1 MAYTA
6 PRPPPARGG
15 IPSWGKALIATGL
28 GCGVVGF
35 IVLLCIIGLTL
46 WMLLP
51 GRQIDTTR
59 IAGKGTEAVLVYRN
73 LEGKTAVGALINR
86 FFVEMQKA
94 QSEVQQQQ
102 VPESLRWLVDLQGRQ
117 NQKSMAAMRVYIP
130 REVTVTIEG
139 GGGDY
144 VRNTFVAVNP
154 SMLTGMF
161 ELMFEATAGM
171 TPDAKPRSHNGHD
184 YLVMKN
190 DSAICFHGGTVLWV
204 QMAEG
209 MPLLLDRIDGKS
221 PPGKVGGAVK
231 KLLAKDAMWDF
242 LAVIGDGGGVTDW
255 LEAPD
260 APPALRAVGFPA
272 AALADLQ
279 ASGPPPDE
287 NQRVKEAEGVA
298 SGEEE
303 TLAGSIASELAAAR
317 AVPFDLMTIGLVA
330 VSEGKVVG
338 RIDAECAGEAE
349 AVLLAAGL
357 ESAKTGLAEKA
368 KARGL
373 VITGASKT
381 SGSSVT
387 MKFQLGG
394 LGRAF
399 AVFWKDAAKKSQTQ
413 PPPPP

>member
-6 PRPPPARGG
+6 PKPPPARGG
-15 IPSWGKALIATGL
+15 IPSWGKAVIVTGL
-28 GCGVVGF
+28 GCGVAGF
-35 IVLLCIIGLTL
+35 IVLLCVIGLTL

-51 GRQIDTTR
+51 GRQIDTTG
-59 IAGKGTEAVLVYRN
+59 IAGKGTEAVLIYRN
-73 LEGKTAVGALINR
+73 MEGKTGIGALINR

-117 NQKSMAAMRVYIP
+117 NQKSMAALRVYIP
-130 REVTVTIEG
+130 REVTVSIEG

-161 ELMFEATAGM
+161 ELMFDATAGM
-171 TPDAKPRSHNGHD
+171 TPDAKPRTHNGHD

-190 DSAICFHGGTVLWV
+190 DSAICFHGGTILWA
-204 QMAEG
+204 QMAGG

-231 KLLAKDAMWDF
+231 KLIAKDGMWDV
-242 LAVIGDGGGVTDW
+242 LAVIDDGGGVTDW
-255 LEAPD
+255 LEASD
-260 APPALRAVGFPA
+260 APPAWMAGALPA
-272 AALADLQ
+272 AVLPALAEP
-279 ASGPPPDE
+279 GPPPDE
-287 NQRVKEAEGVA
+287 SQRVGEAEGVA

-303 TLAGSIASELAAAR
+303 TLAGTIATQLAAAR
-317 AVPFDLMTIGLVA
+317 AVPAGLVTIGLVA
-330 VSEGKVVG
+330 VSEDKVVG
-338 RIDAECAGEAE
+338 RIDAECAGEAD
-349 AVLLAAGL
+349 AALLAAAL
-357 ESAKTGLAEKA
+357 ESVKAGLKDKGKA
-368 KARGL
+368 KGL
-373 VITGASKT
+373 VLTGSSKT

-394 LGRAF
+394 LGKAF
-399 AVFWKDAAKKSQTQ
+399 AVFWKDAAKKAQKQ